1 MRTRLLAAPLFLL
14 LFVLLLLV
22 PAALPAADLSG
33 PRNLLLNPEL
43 GFHSFAN
50 SRSAT
55 AASYRSGSVAC
66 WNEDTYGEAEAYRG
80 PRVPGFRT
88 RIPVDGAVVIH
99 PGKRFYQ
106 FSLLSEMG
114 LDHGDRVSLS
124 VFGHQKE
131 PDSLETAIHLMRLD
145 SATGDWSPADYGQS
159 DKRRFPRHSRGELV
173 RGPSYTARS
182 GAAPDFETKIENA
195 EVVGAFTEDA
205 DHSTDQP
212 NTIGIQVEFVN
223 RSASA
228 DVWIYSPCLSRSA
241 VALNQ
246 LPPARSLP
254 NYYRGIPRT
263 MQKLWRGEPLHM
275 IVMGSSIDRGSANPP
290 QYLYDEDP
298 KSPTYKQPLTGTDFE
313 GKRVGHPE
321 WDDYIAWWQH
331 YFMYGGRLRRALME
345 KFDYPID
352 RLLLNTMACDGS
364 SISESH
370 SALAEYASLSQPPNP
385 GGNGHRAGKSWKE
398 LYPALF
404 ARPEG
409 PRPDLVIFG
418 SGANEKVDGADEI
431 ALFEGAIRWYQRHY
445 PDTEMIFCMWQN
457 REGYTPNTGHLAELA
472 LRYQIPVI
480 DLGRT
485 LNLTTRYCNSYA
497 LVPKDGHPQ
506 AAGHYLW
513 AKQLE
518 RAFDAADPVE
528 AGVAQLQLPERVSPY
543 TVNWEG
549 EMRTY
554 AAGDPRLHGGNALI
568 LDDGAVNL
576 WASTKDPQ
584 VSVRIDGKPATSG
597 RFSSMTRRD
606 NRNSTFSTGRLS
618 LGDRHVVEV
627 SGTEAR
633 LVAVDAKSAVSRRW
647 VGVERSAWQRGAQKP
662 APFASRWGAPYG
674 GNQLVIPAGGSAEID
689 LAGTD
694 FSIAFAALA
703 DGGTLKLDVDG
714 QEALSF
720 PTNTPFVLADGSREF
735 MEDRRGVRGL
745 SYGMHALRVRAVD
758 GPVGLLGVFSYD
770 TRPNR
775 THERVERGSAE
786 PGEEVVFTAPFRAR
800 PIVVCT
806 GGLRVLSTDS
816 HPDRIRFSGSTSGSY
831 EIVGE

>member
-1 MRTRLLAAPLFLL
+1 MRARFLAAPSFFWLL
-14 LFVLLLLV
+14 LLLLV

-50 SRSAT
+50 SRTASAV
-55 AASYRSGSVAC
+55 SYRSGSVAC
-66 WNEDTYGEAEAYRG
+66 WNQDAYGDAEGYRA

-88 RIPVDGAVVIH
+88 RVPVEGAVVIH

-106 FSLLSEMG
+106 FSLLSELG

-124 VFGHQKE
+124 VYGHQK
-131 PDSLETAIHLMRLD
+131 DAGSLEGAIHLMRLD

-173 RGPSYTARS
+173 RGPSYLARS
-182 GAAPDFETKIENA
+182 GEAADFELKIENA
-195 EVVGAFTEDA
+195 EVVGAFTEDP

-212 NTIGIQVEFVN
+212 NTIGVLIEFVN
-223 RSASA
+223 RSPGA

-241 VALNQ
+241 TALNGL
-246 LPPARSLP
+246 LPVRPLP
-254 NYYRGIPRT
+254 TFYRGIPRT
-263 MQKLWRGEPLHM
+263 IQKLWRGEPLHLL
-275 IVMGSSIDRGSANPP
+275 VLGSSIDRGSANPP

-298 KSPTYKQPLTGTDFE
+298 KSPTFKQPLTGTEFD
-313 GKRVGHPE
+313 GKRIGHPE
-321 WDDYIAWWQH
+321 WDDYVGWWQH

-352 RLLLNTMACDGS
+352 RLLLNTMASDGS
-364 SISESH
+364 SISEAH
-370 SALAEYASLSQPPNP
+370 SGLAEYASLSLPPNP
-385 GGNGHRAGKSWKE
+385 GVSGHKAGKSWKE

-431 ALFEGAIRWYQRHY
+431 ALFEGAIRWFQRHY
-445 PDTEMIFCMWQN
+445 PDTEFLFCMWQN
-457 REGYTPNTGHLAELA
+457 RESYTPNTGHLAELA

-518 RAFDAADPVE
+518 RAFDVADPVE
-528 AGVAQLQLPERVSPY
+528 SGVAQLQLPERVSPY
-543 TVNWEG
+543 TVGWEG

-554 AAGDPRLHGGNALI
+554 TAGDARLPGGTRFI
-568 LDDGAVNL
+568 LDDTAVNL

-584 VSVRIDGKPATSG
+584 VGVRIDGQPVTAG
-597 RFSSMTRRD
+597 RFSPMTRRD
-606 NRNSTFSTGRLS
+606 NRNSTFALGRLT
-618 LGDRHVVEV
+618 LGDRHVLEV
-627 SGTEAR
+627 TGTETR
-633 LVAVDAKSAVSRRW
+633 LVAVDAKSAVGRRW
-647 VGVERSAWQRGAQKP
+647 VGAENPAWQHGALKVE
-662 APFASRWGAPYG
+662 PFTSRWGAPYG
-674 GNQLVIPAGGSAEID
+674 ARQLVIPAGGEVTID
-689 LAGTD
+689 LPGTD
-694 FSIAFAALA
+694 YSVAFVDRP
-703 DGGTLKLDVDG
+703 DGGTLKVEVDG
-714 QEALSF
+714 QESLSTATNAAF
-720 PTNTPFVLADGSREF
+720 PLADGTREYL
-735 MEDRRGVRGL
+735 EDRKGIRGL
-745 SYGMHALRVRAVD
+745 PYGMHTLRVRAAD
-758 GPVGLLGVFSYD
+758 GPVALLGVFTYD
-770 TRPNR
+770 TRSNR
-775 THERVERGSAE
+775 SHERVERGAAE
-786 PGEEVVFTAPFRAR
+786 PGEEIVFSAPYRAR
-800 PIVVCT
+800 PLVLCT
-806 GGLRVLSTDS
+806 GGLRIAPADL
-816 HPDRIRFSGSTSGSY
+816 HPDRIRFTGTAGGTY
-831 EIVGE
+831 EVVGE